1 MTVYE
6 AVKELIWKPDTGSYT
21 AFGIL
26 GKLILNGM
34 VVETVFIPNVFLDSE
49 AARRF
54 ANTCNKSQ
62 LSILHLSDT
71 IEDVVQTI

>member
-26 GKLILNGM
+26 G
-34 VVETVFIPNVFLDSE
+34 NVFLDSE